1 MQEPIKVVIPR
12 YVLRGQGKD
21 EHFEFE
27 VKVSC
32 VPSAEV
38 QPSGAL
44 RRRQNKVL
52 LVGNAQN

>member
-1 MQEPIKVVIPR
+1 MVIPR

-38 QPSGAL
+38 LPSGAL